1 MTFNYIKA
9 GIWHRPIIP
18 VTIAYKNKEIRYL
31 ALIDSGAD
39 FNVFH
44 KDIADILRIDLSKL
58 KQVPFSGIS
67 PGINIPQGSF
77 AEVTLQVGKSTTK
90 TMVLFSKDISDNG
103 YGILG
108 QQGFFNNFKVA
119 FDYISKEITIL
130 QHLRQN

>member
-1 MTFNYIKA
+1 MRINFFFQINKRFNHERNYLDIVDKTPGNYKWNVKFNYIKA

-90 TMVLFSKDISDNG
+90 TMVLSEMFEG
-103 YGILG
+103 
-108 QQGFFNNFKVA
+108 
-119 FDYISKEITIL
+119 
-130 QHLRQN
+130 